1 MPTLRYIEGS
11 SDTCFRNPVGFSG
24 GGGLVS
30 TLDDY
35 MRFCEMLR
43 LGGEG
48 PQARLLSPQTVAFM
62 MRNHLA
68 GDIAS
73 MGPTSFAEQPMQ
85 GVGFGLAGA
94 VVLNP
99 ARARTPG
106 NVGDFGWGGMAST
119 VFFTQLVPSSSYE
132 SRAELKA
139 LVQGAFVDGS
149 FVAGGSVVDGLA
161 EDGFGMGVPTNRTQS
176 V

>member
-1 MPTLRYIEGS
+1 
-11 SDTCFRNPVGFSG
+11 
-24 GGGLVS
+24 
-30 TLDDY
+30 

-48 PQARLLSPQTVAFM
+48 PKARLLSPQTVAFM

-73 MGPTSFAEQPMQ
+73 MGPTSFAKQPMQ
-85 GVGFGLAGA
+85 GVGFGLAEA

-99 ARARTPG
+99 ARARTPR
-106 NVGDFGWGGMAST
+106 NIGDFGWVGMAST
-119 VFFTQLVPSSSYE
+119 VFWIDLVLNASAVLFTQLVPSSSYA

-139 LVQGAFVDGS
+139 LAQGAFVNGS

-161 EDGFGMGVPTNRTQS
+161 EDGFGMGVLANRTQS